1 MLKRKA
7 HNLNSGNMEIA
18 ITLVILTVVLWVW
31 ALLDIAKTRRQN
43 PSEKSLWFLL
53 IIALPLIGSILY
65 FQLNGRASKASTRKF
80 QPKFH

>member
-1 MLKRKA
+1 
-7 HNLNSGNMEIA
+7 MEIA
-18 ITLVILTVVLWVW
+18 ITLVILTVVLWIW
-31 ALLDIAKTRRQN
+31 ALIDIAKTRRQN

-65 FQLNGRASKASTRKF
+65 LLIKDKTAKANPRRF